1 MSNED
6 DHQWK
11 WNMQELHTWKWMFDM
26 FRKDRR
32 MHKLS
37 KWKDLDN
44 NNNNNNRNIDTCT
57 DCGVGMWSNGGQ
69 STTCFGI
76 SSESNVVVIIIE
88 FQNSIN
94 TTAEEIANEIKRVT
108 GVTVE
113 VISVNKETFEV
124 RIVDGGTTTTD
135 VISLAKKIQDTMRNG
150 NSELLRQINNI
161 DIRVETLSSAST
173 STPTSFNDLFF
184 FFFHQQQHQTLHTII
199 NTFIITLLLVVSL
212 NL

>member
-1 MSNED
+1 
-6 DHQWK
+6 
-11 WNMQELHTWKWMFDM
+11 
-26 FRKDRR
+26 
-32 MHKLS
+32 
-37 KWKDLDN
+37 
-44 NNNNNNRNIDTCT
+44 
-57 DCGVGMWSNGGQ
+57 MWSNGGQ

-76 SSESNVVVIIIE
+76 GSESNVVVIIIE
-88 FQNSIN
+88 FQNSTN

-113 VISVNKETFEV
+113 VIPVNKETFEV

-161 DIRVETLSSAST
+161 DIKVETLSSAST
-173 STPTSFNDLFF
+173 STSFNDLFF
-184 FFFHQQQHQTLHTII
+184 FFHQQQQKKKTLHTII